1 LALVAGRFLV
11 PTSKDPS
18 APKLDPIGAAL
29 SIVGLTVLLYAII
42 EAPSH
47 GWGSSSTLVAFGI
60 AAMVLA
66 AFVVWEVHSSHPMM
80 DVRFFQ
86 NPRFTAACAAVTLT
100 FFALFGSL
108 FFLTQYLQFVL
119 GYTPFQ
125 AGLRLIP
132 MALVMMVS

>member
-1 LALVAGRFLV
+1 VAIGPVTGGYLLKHFYWGSVFVVNLPIVALALVAGRFLV

-60 AAMVLA
+60 AAMLLPS
-66 AFVVWEVHSSHPMM
+66 FVVWE
-80 DVRFFQ
+80 
-86 NPRFTAACAAVTLT
+86 
-100 FFALFGSL
+100 G
-108 FFLTQYLQFVL
+108 
-119 GYTPFQ
+119 
-125 AGLRLIP
+125 
-132 MALVMMVS
+132 